1 MIGVRVGVSVG
12 LRVGLAPGVTGDDDG
27 FAPVAAGPG
36 LVFFGGSS
44 GAQGVGIAANMT
56 DYPGIATAFA
66 GFQMFRTGSTL
77 GGATGGTWVSEA
89 KQDLQPRTTTLGAPY
104 NVGTAGWE
112 LKLGRDLDAAN
123 TNAWAGASFTTDGAS
138 LHSTLHFLN
147 PTWPTVSP
155 QWVLRLFAAID
166 AAISA
171 HGKPLKVFVWDHGND
186 ASDGTATAAYYTN
199 LIYLFNVIRQRYGN
213 IGIVIMRL
221 SNRSTFGGG
230 INIVRTAMESFAMRP
245 ENSRV
250 AMTYIDELGLRDTAH
265 LADDAGGVLG
275 YCEAGKR
282 MAVSVIAAA
291 NDTVHPTTSPWWG
304 AQGDIQIAGSIAFAS
319 PIPFPNY
326 YGSANNKRDIGVL
339 WYAGAGDNPIATPSG
354 WTQVTGSPVWGGATA
369 DARLHV
375 FTRVLQD
382 GDTPP
387 TIPDVAADG
396 EKSSGIFVIR
406 NSSGLD
412 VNSTTATVASAA
424 PSAAVSFPSITP
436 VSTNCLIVTIMAH
449 GIDANAP
456 QLAVG
461 LTNAGLTNLASHV
474 NFGSAQGSGT
484 GCVIGAGVRAAAT
497 ATGATTGTLLAADS
511 QALMTLAFKL

>member
-1 MIGVRVGVSVG
+1 MIGVRVGVSPGV
-12 LRVGLAPGVTGDDDG
+12 RVGVSPGASGDDDA
-27 FAPVAAGPG
+27 FATVATGPG

-44 GAQGVGIAANMT
+44 GAQGIGIAANMT
-56 DYPGIATAFA
+56 DYPGISAAYA

-104 NVGTAGWE
+104 NVGTCGWE

-123 TNAWAGASFTTDGAS
+123 ANQWGGASFTTDGAS

-147 PTWPTVSP
+147 PAWPTTGA
-155 QWVLRLFAAID
+155 QWVSRLFTAID
-166 AAISA
+166 AAVTA
-171 HGKPLKVFVWDHGND
+171 HNKPLKVFVWDHGND
-186 ASDGTATAAYYTN
+186 ASDGTATANYYTN
-199 LIYLFNVIRQRYGN
+199 LIGLFNMVRSRYGN

-230 INIVRTAMESFAMRP
+230 INIVRAAMESFAMRP
-245 ENSRV
+245 ENGRV
-250 AMTYIDELGLRDTAH
+250 AMVYIDECALRDTAH

-291 NDTVHPTTSPWWG
+291 NNTVHPTTSPWWG
-304 AQGDIQIAGSIAFAS
+304 AQGDIQIAGSIAFAN

-326 YGSANNKRDIGVL
+326 YGAANNKQDIGVL
-339 WYAGAGDNPIATPSG
+339 WYAGAGDNPIVTPTG

-375 FTRVLQD
+375 YTRTLF
-382 GDTPP
+382 GGETPP
-387 TIPDVAADG
+387 TIADVASDG
-396 EKSSGIFVIR
+396 EKSSGIFIIR

-412 VNSTTATVASAA
+412 VNPTTATVAAAA
-424 PSAAVSFPSITP
+424 PAAAVSFPNITP
-436 VSTNCLIVTIMAH
+436 VSTNCLVVNIMAH
-449 GIDANAP
+449 GIDAAGP
-456 QLAVG
+456 QLGV
-461 LTNAGLTNLASHV
+461 LTNAGLTTLFKHV
-474 NFGSAQGSGT
+474 DNGSAQGSGT
-484 GCVIGAGVRAAAT
+484 GCIVGAGVRAAAS
-497 ATGATTGTLLAADS
+497 APGSTTGTLLSADS
-511 QALMTLAFKL
+511 QALMTLAFKP